1 MRGEACV
8 RKDLPPSRLSRRLSR
23 VKFQSQRSDTLLE
36 PPKAP
41 PSRRENVLLPGGNR
55 REDAIAQPA
64 PERSPSTTPHR
75 NLRAPPAAP
84 ATAAPPAPAGL
95 SSPGAGAAGGS
106 NDAPAETAGL
116 ELSSLS
122 RSSSAAWLSFC
133 TILLPPAAATSA
145 GPPRPPSVGPPARS
159 PRKGLGSKRAP
170 FLLLPLPLYPSPSL
184 SAGTRM
190 PGWEGRRHRR
200 EPFVS
205 RCLSLSWGAG
215 SLSGERGRD
224 LSSPGGR
231 WPNLLFLFAVSL
243 CCLRIISVLP
253 LFASRSP

>member
-1 MRGEACV
+1 MLHNNVKGEASA
-8 RKDLPPSRLSRRLSR
+8 RKICPPSHLSPHLWK
-23 VKFQSQRSDTLLE
+23 VKFRSQKSDPLLR

-41 PSRRENVLLPGGNR
+41 PSRREVVLVLGRNR
-55 REDAIAQPA
+55 RENAVAQPV

-84 ATAAPPAPAGL
+84 TTAAPPAPAGL
-95 SSPGAGAAGGS
+95 SSPGAAAAGGS
-106 NDAPAETAGL
+106 KDAPAEAAGL

-133 TILLPPAAATSA
+133 TILLPAAAATSA

-159 PRKGLGSKRAP
+159 PGKGLGSKRAP

-190 PGWEGRRHRR
+190 PG
-200 EPFVS
+200 
-205 RCLSLSWGAG
+205 
-215 SLSGERGRD
+215 
-224 LSSPGGR
+224 
-231 WPNLLFLFAVSL
+231 
-243 CCLRIISVLP
+243 
-253 LFASRSP
+253 